1 MAHHAHEA
9 RAAELESTGI
19 PSGKLGMWL
28 FLASEVMFFTG
39 LLGAYIIL
47 RAGLG
52 TWPHPGEE
60 LNVPTAALNTFILL
74 TSSLTM
80 ALAVA
85 AVHRADRA
93 RLRLFLLLTIVLGLA
108 FLCVKGYEYSQKFAH
123 GHFPGVSLFWDCYF
137 TLTGVHGVHVLA
149 GVITNLWVLR
159 LTFRSDFLE
168 TRGHFVE
175 VAGLYWHFVDVVWIF
190 LFPLVYLL

>member
-1 MAHHAHEA
+1 MAHPSH
-9 RAAELESTGI
+9 AAEAVRNSTGI
-19 PSGKLGMWL
+19 PNGKLGMWL

-52 TWPHPGEE
+52 SWPRPGEE
-60 LNVPTAALNTFILL
+60 LNIPAAALNTFILL
-74 TSSLTM
+74 TSSMTM
-80 ALAVA
+80 ALSVA
-85 AVHRADRA
+85 AVHRADKPK
-93 RLRLFLLLTIVLGLA
+93 LRLFLLFTIALGLA

-123 GHFPGVSLFWDCYF
+123 GHFPGTGIFWDCYF

-159 LTFRSDFLE
+159 LTFRDDFLE
-168 TRGHFVE
+168 MRGHFVE

-190 LFPLVYLL
+190 LFPLVYLI

>member
-1 MAHHAHEA
+1 MAHHGHEPH
-9 RAAELESTGI
+9 AAAFSTTGI

-47 RAGLG
+47 RAGLSS
-52 TWPHPGEE
+52 WPHPGEE
-60 LNVPTAALNTFILL
+60 LNIPAAAINTFILL

-80 ALAVA
+80 ALCVA
-85 AVHRADRA
+85 AVHRADPA
-93 RLRLFLLLTIVLGLA
+93 KLRLFLLFTILLGLA
-108 FLCVKGYEYSQKFAH
+108 FLGVKGYEYSQKFAH
-123 GHFPGVSLFWDCYF
+123 GHFPGTGIFWDCYF
-137 TLTGVHGVHVLA
+137 TLTGVHGIHVLA
-149 GVITNLWVLR
+149 GVITNLWILW
-159 LTFRSDFLE
+159 LTFREDFLE

-190 LFPLVYLL
+190 LFPLVYLI